1 MSSTA
6 MVRGATEDADP
17 FGTARLR
24 RGVLDAWAASP
35 ARFREDANAEEDLAL
50 GGHRDRLVVEMAQN
64 AADAAARAGVP
75 GRLRLTLR
83 PATDGEPAVLAAANT
98 GAPLDAVGVES
109 LSTLRAS
116 AKRDEP
122 ESAVGR
128 FGVGFAAVLAVSD
141 EPAVVGRTGGV
152 RWSLAE
158 ARELTRHATATSP
171 GLAEELRRRDG
182 HVPLL
187 RLPLP
192 AEGIAPDGYDTVVVL
207 PLRDGAALDVAER
220 LLAGIDDALLLTLPG
235 LAEVVVETVEGTRT
249 LRRRQEGPYTVIED
263 TGEDT
268 GAGSREGS
276 GEGSRARGTTRWRT
290 ESAGG
295 RLEPELLADR
305 PVEERLRP
313 VWSVTWAVPVDAEGA
328 PMRSATAPV
337 VHAPTPTDEPLG
349 MPALLIASFPL
360 EPTRRHTAPGPLT
373 DFLLDRAAESYAT
386 LLRDWHP
393 VSVGTI
399 DLVPGQLGRG
409 ELDGELRRRVLERL
423 PRVPFLPSA
432 AAPAVGAGTEA
443 VEGWLGSPDA
453 LGPDAAQGGPGAGEP
468 AVSAPPTTAAADA
481 PADWDDD
488 VLARGGFEGE
498 PHALRPRDAEVVEGA
513 GAETV
518 EVLAELFPTLLPAGL
533 ERRSELRVLGVAR
546 VPLGEL
552 IDRLAG
558 VERAPAWWRRLYD
571 SLGGIDPDRLS
582 GLPVPLAD
590 GRTTI
595 GPRQVLLPLP
605 GEADGDL
612 DGIGTA
618 GTAETAGFAGSAE
631 SAWAAE
637 TAESAESA
645 WAAESAGMA
654 GTAESAGFAGI
665 TETPERGGAIG
676 ATHRTLAR
684 LGLKVAHPDAAHPLL
699 EKLGATPATPRAV
712 LTTPQVRAAVAHSLE
727 AEDEY
732 DPFAEEGEA
741 LGAALDVDTLADT
754 VLGLVQQARLAPG
767 DEPWLA
773 ALALPDEDGELA
785 PAGELVL
792 PGSAFEQVMRE
803 GELAACD
810 AELAERWGEQPLAA
824 VGVLAGFTLVRATDV
839 VLDPDELEPREGDFT
854 EPDDVG
860 VLDAVDVWCED
871 VLDRLPQTPVPPVA
885 TEIVAV
891 RDLDLV
897 DDDAWPRALAMLAQP
912 PLRDALTAPVRVLL
926 PDGTTEIVRSYTAWW
941 LRGHPVLDG
950 RRPAGLRAAGGDPLL
965 AGLYEAVDAAGF
977 EDEQVLRALGVRTSV
992 AALLD
997 EPGGAAE
1004 LLARLADP
1012 DREVTP
1018 AQLHAIYGQLADLEP
1033 EQVTLPDDVR
1043 AIVDGEPTVVE
1054 AGEALVADAP
1064 DLMPLAEADGR
1075 ALLPV
1080 RPTRAAELAEL
1091 FQVRR
1096 LSEAYPARVT
1106 SQGDPH
1112 EVPEAVRELLPGA
1125 PLSYI
1130 EHEELLIEGEDE
1142 LDWRYVDGTLHAST
1156 VEGVAAGLAWAAG
1169 HWSRRFEVA
1178 ALLEDL
1184 TRTEELARARWFD

>member
-1 MSSTA
+1 

-263 TGEDT
+263 TGEGGREGGRGD
-268 GAGSREGS
+268 SREG
-276 GEGSRARGTTRWRT
+276 GREGTGARGTTRWRT

-453 LGPDAAQGGPGAGEP
+453 LGPDAAQGGPAAGEST
-468 AVSAPPTTAAADA
+468 VSAPPTAAASDA

-571 SLGGIDPDRLS
+571 SLGGVDPDRLS

-612 DGIGTA
+612 DSIRTA
-618 GTAETAGFAGSAE
+618 GTAETAGFAG
-631 SAWAAE
+631 
-637 TAESAESA
+637 
-645 WAAESAGMA
+645 
-654 GTAESAGFAGI
+654 TAESAGFAGT
-665 TETPERGGAIG
+665 TEAPERGGAVG

-741 LGAALDVDTLADT
+741 LGAALDADTLADT

-1130 EHEELLIEGEDE
+1130 EHEELLIEGLIEGEDE